1 MDLGIKGKN
10 AIVCASSRGL
20 GKACAL
26 SLALNGVNVVLNGR
40 DEKVLND
47 TKNEISDLAPDVKVD
62 AVSCDVSSSE
72 GRNMIMQAC
81 PSPDILVNNNGG
93 PPFRDFRELDRDSI
107 IEGVDMNMITPIELV
122 KSVIDGM
129 IENNFGRIV
138 NITSVSVKRPVVG
151 LDLSSGAR
159 AGLTAFLAG
168 VSRSIADKNITINN
182 ILPGFF
188 DTDRLRQG
196 VTSMAKMSSESE
208 NIVADRMANS
218 IPAKRF
224 GTPKEFGETC
234 AYLCSIQAGY
244 ITGQNILLDGG
255 LFDSSF

>member
-47 TKNEISDLAPDVKVD
+47 TKNEILSVAPDVQVNSV
-62 AVSCDVSSSE
+62 ACDVSSQE
-72 GRNMIMQAC
+72 GRNMRMKAC

-129 IENNFGRIV
+129 IE
-138 NITSVSVKRPVVG
+138 K
-151 LDLSSGAR
+151 
-159 AGLTAFLAG
+159 
-168 VSRSIADKNITINN
+168 
-182 ILPGFF
+182 IL
-188 DTDRLRQG
+188 
-196 VTSMAKMSSESE
+196 EE
-208 NIVADRMANS
+208 
-218 IPAKRF
+218 
-224 GTPKEFGETC
+224 
-234 AYLCSIQAGY
+234 
-244 ITGQNILLDGG
+244 
-255 LFDSSF
+255 